1 MGLRWQKFVYST
13 VSTLSLSG
21 RRAKRKN
28 ELRPIMAEDFA
39 VRRWPQ
45 SDRSFN
51 RTPGEARRPGVYL
64 TWPDQQPFL
73 RSWSEKFTIPR
84 SEIPALTIT
93 ADAGEISVSGAAWPD
108 WSLRFLASGDGS
120 SEAEAIDRSRLFSC
134 ARIGSTISVN
144 GPRRERRREGEGYLE
159 IAGPADAPMSVQT
172 TFASVQV
179 CDMSSPVWVSAIDA
193 QVRILNTTGTVAASG
208 CVVSF
213 AGSEGDVTLSA
224 EHSVNLKF
232 TSVHFDGTMTAR
244 AQRSL
249 RILVPRGFQTPF
261 EAFVRRRK
269 DFVCRTEFCGKV
281 KHERR
286 GTMHVFTYAG
296 DGSVPA
302 ERVQLRSEHETVV
315 IDDAV
320 TGRQTDRV
328 LHPGAFEDYE

>member
-13 VSTLSLSG
+13 VSTLSLSAG
-21 RRAKRKN
+21 REKRKN
-28 ELRPIMAEDFA
+28 ELRPTMAEDFA

-73 RSWSEKFTIPR
+73 RAWSENFTIPR

-93 ADAGEISVSGAAWPD
+93 ADSGEISVSGAARPD

-120 SEAEAIDRSRLFSC
+120 SEAEAVDRSRQFSC

-144 GPRRERRREGEGYLE
+144 GPLREHRREGEGYLE
-159 IAGPADAPMSVQT
+159 IASPADAPINVQT

-179 CDMSSPVWVSAIDA
+179 CDMSSPVWVSAMQA
-193 QVRILNTTGTVAASG
+193 HARILNTTGTVAASG
-208 CVVSF
+208 YVVSF
-213 AGSEGDVTLSA
+213 AGSEGEVTLSA
-224 EHSVNLKF
+224 EHNMNVKFNSVQ
-232 TSVHFDGTMTAR
+232 FDGTMTAR

-249 RILVPRGFQTPF
+249 RILVPRGFRTPF
-261 EAFVRRRK
+261 EALVQRRR
-269 DFVCRTEFCGKV
+269 DFVCRTEFRGKV

-286 GTMHVFTYAG
+286 GTMHVFTYDG

-302 ERVQLRSEHETVV
+302 ERVQLRSEHGAVV
-315 IDDAV
+315 IDDTV

-328 LHPGAFEDYE
+328 LHPGAFEDFT